1 MPKEMKQVIATRK
14 GLKGGRIIQ
23 AGEIFEVE
31 VGEKSKWY
39 TDVKSGGQKPT
50 KQNGNLDKEEILKW
64 FEENNL
70 QVDASLGVAALR
82 KAYDASKAE
91 IEAKEQQSQQ
101 GENNE

>member
-39 TDVKSGGQKPT
+39 TDVKSGGQKNT
-50 KQNGNLDKEEILKW
+50 DTNSNGKLDKEEILKW

-82 KAYDASKAE
+82 KAYDTSKAE
-91 IEAKEQQSQQ
+91 LESKSQQ
-101 GENNE
+101 GTDNE